1 MPDLLDTLVI
11 GGGPAGLTAAIYLA
25 RYYLKIR
32 VIDAGA
38 SRAGW
43 IPLSHNHAGY
53 PDGISGH
60 QLIANMRAQAARYGA
75 IAEHGTVERL
85 TLADGVY
92 RAETSLGPV
101 IARTVLLATGT
112 LNRAPPMPH
121 EEHNAAV
128 TRGLLRYC
136 PVCDGYEATDK
147 AIAVLGR
154 GEHGAHEA
162 LFLRSYSAN
171 VTLIDIDGDPGL
183 GRESARALAD
193 AGIAV
198 VNGPATRLRIE
209 GDRIAVD
216 LGGACHRFDTLYPA
230 LGSDVRS
237 QLAVDVSARLEEDGC
252 LAVDEHCR
260 TGVAGLYAAG
270 DVVEGLDQISTAMG
284 QAGMAATTIRNDLDR
299 ERPIRR

>member
-1 MPDLLDTLVI
+1 MDLLDTLVI

-25 RYYLKIR
+25 RFHLKIR
-32 VIDAGA
+32 VIDAGD
-38 SRAGW
+38 SRAEW

-53 PDGISGH
+53 PEGISGH
-60 QLIANMRAQAARYGA
+60 DLVANMRAQAARYGA
-75 IAEHGTVERL
+75 IAERGCVERL
-85 TLADGVY
+85 TLADGIY

-101 IARTVLLATGT
+101 LARTVLLATGT
-112 LNRAPPMPH
+112 VNRSPPMS
-121 EEHNAAV
+121 EAEHDAALA
-128 TRGLLRYC
+128 RGLLRYC

-154 GEHGAHEA
+154 GDRGAREA
-162 LFLRSYSAN
+162 LFLRGFSAN
-171 VTLIDIDGDPGL
+171 VTLIDVDDDPGL
-183 GRESARALAD
+183 DKERRTALAE

-198 VNGPATRLRIE
+198 VHGPATRVAID

-216 LGGACHRFDTLYPA
+216 AGGACHRFDTLYPA

-237 QLAVDVSARLEEDGC
+237 HLAVDVGARLEDDAC
-252 LAVDEHCR
+252 LAVDDHCR
-260 TGVAGLYAAG
+260 TGVTGLYAAG

-284 QAGMAATTIRNDLDR
+284 QAGIAATTIRNDLNR

>member
-147 AIAVLGR
+147 TIAVLGR

-183 GRESARALAD
+183 GRSPPARSQMRGSRSSTDPRRGCGSRGTGSPSMSAARATVLIRSIPHSARTCA
-193 AGIAV
+193 
-198 VNGPATRLRIE
+198 
-209 GDRIAVD
+209 
-216 LGGACHRFDTLYPA
+216 
-230 LGSDVRS
+230 RS
-237 QLAVDVSARLEEDGC
+237 SR
-252 LAVDEHCR
+252 
-260 TGVAGLYAAG
+260 
-270 DVVEGLDQISTAMG
+270 SM
-284 QAGMAATTIRNDLDR
+284 
-299 ERPIRR
+299 